1 VILSHHISLDPTEEQ
16 KIFFAKACGV
26 ARFSWNWALNEWE
39 KQYKEGKKPN
49 SFSLKKQFNAIKE
62 KEFPWIFESPKDA
75 NQTPFSN
82 LQKAYKS
89 WWKAIKKG
97 DKRLQKPR
105 FKKKGVRDSFYISNS
120 VFKTDENYI
129 KLPLIGWVRM
139 NESLRFDGKI
149 MSGTISREADKWFIS
164 ISVEVEDYKK
174 QRISDNKI
182 GIDLGLKNTIVTSDN
197 QVFQAPKPLKKYQR
211 LLKIRQ
217 RSLSRKKKGSKNRL
231 KAIKRVQKTHVKIKN
246 IRSDWQHK
254 ITTKLCRENQT
265 ICLED
270 LNIAGMMK
278 SNLAKSLSDVGLGG
292 IRRQLK
298 YKSEIYGCD
307 LKIIDRWYPSTK
319 TCSNCGHKK
328 DTIALSERVFKCDHC
343 GFQIDRDLNAAK
355 NILAVGL
362 TVIDC
367 GQKSSGFLAKENET
381 GLDEAVNKMEAN
393 SFLLTN

>member
-1 VILSHHISLDPTEEQ
+1 MILSHKIFLDPTEEQ
-16 KIFFAKACGV
+16 KIFFAKSCGV
-26 ARFSWNWALNEWE
+26 ARFTWNWALNEWE

-49 SFSLKKQFNAIKE
+49 GFSLKKQFNAIKE

-75 NQTPFSN
+75 NQTPFEN
-82 LQKAYKS
+82 LQKSYKK
-89 WWKAIKKG
+89 WWKSLKKG
-97 DKRLQKPR
+97 DKVVKKPK
-105 FKKKGVRDSFYISNS
+105 FKKKGERDSFSVSND
-120 VFKTDENYI
+120 KLKLDENYV
-129 KLPLIGWVRM
+129 KLPLIGWIKT
-139 NESLRFDGKI
+139 NESLRFNGKI
-149 MSGTISREADKWFIS
+149 MSGTVSREADKWFIS
-164 ISVEVEDYKK
+164 IAVEVENYKK
-174 QRISDNKI
+174 PRVSDNKI

-197 QVFQAPKPLKKYQR
+197 QIFQAPKPLKKYQR

-231 KAIKRVQKTHVKIKN
+231 KAIKKVQKTHVKIKN

-270 LNIAGMMK
+270 LNVSGMMK
-278 SNLAKSLSDVGLGG
+278 GNLAKSLSDVGLGE
-292 IRRQLK
+292 IRRMIK
-298 YKSEIYGCD
+298 YKSEIYECNFQ
-307 LKIIDRWYPSTK
+307 IIDRWYPSTK

-343 GFQIDRDLNAAK
+343 GFQIDRDFNAAK

-381 GLDEAVNKMEAN
+381 GLDEAVTKKETD
-393 SFLLTN
+393 LLLFTN

>member
-1 VILSHHISLDPTEEQ
+1 LIIGHRISLDPTEEQ

-26 ARFSWNWALNEWE
+26 ARFSWNWAIVEWE
-39 KQYKEGKKPN
+39 KQYKEGKKP
-49 SFSLKKQFNAIKE
+49 SGFSLCKQFNAIKE
-62 KEFPWIFESPKDA
+62 KEFPWVYDSPKDA
-75 NQTPFSN
+75 NQTPFSD
-82 LQKAYKS
+82 LQEAYKK

-97 DKRLQKPR
+97 DKRIRKPK
-105 FKKKGVRDSFYISNS
+105 FKKKGVRDSFYISNQLIK
-120 VFKTDENYI
+120 FDENYVR
-129 KLPLIGWVRM
+129 LPLIGWVKI
-139 NESLRFDGKI
+139 NESLRFNGRI
-149 MSGTISREADKWFIS
+149 ISGTVSREADRWFLS
-164 ISVEVEDYKK
+164 INVEIENYKK
-174 QRISDNKI
+174 PKISDNKI
-182 GIDLGLKNTIVTSDN
+182 GIDLGLTNTIVTSDN
-197 QVFQAPKPLKKYQR
+197 QVFQAPKPLKKYQK

-231 KAIKRVQKTHVKIKN
+231 KEIKKVQKAHIKIKN

-270 LNIAGMMK
+270 LSVAGMMRG
-278 SNLAKSLSDVGLGG
+278 NLAKSLSDVGLGE
-292 IRRQLK
+292 IRRMIK

-362 TVIDC
+362 TVMDC
-367 GQKSSGFLAKENET
+367 GQKSSGYLAKENET
-381 GLDEAVNKMEAN
+381 GLGEAVTTSGEIYV
-393 SFLLTN
+393 

>member
-1 VILSHHISLDPTEEQ
+1 MILYHRISLDPTEEQ

-26 ARFSWNWALNEWE
+26 ARFTWNWALSEWE
-39 KQYKEGKKPN
+39 KQYKEGKKP
-49 SFSLKKQFNAIKE
+49 SGFSLKKQFNAIKE

-82 LQKAYKS
+82 LQKSYKN

-97 DKRLQKPR
+97 DKRGRKPK
-105 FKKKGVRDSFYISNS
+105 FKKKGEKDSFYLSNDQ
-120 VFKTDENYI
+120 FKIDYNFVKI
-129 KLPLIGWVRM
+129 PLIGWIRM
-139 NESLRFDGKI
+139 NEHLRFNGKI

-164 ISVEVEDYKK
+164 IAVEMENYKK
-174 QRISDNKI
+174 PRISDNKI
-182 GIDLGLKNTIVTSDN
+182 GIDLGLTNTIVTSDN

-231 KAIKRVQKTHVKIKN
+231 KAIKKVQKTHVKIKN

-270 LNIAGMMK
+270 LNVAGMMRG
-278 SNLAKSLSDVGLGG
+278 NLAKSLSDVGLSE
-292 IRRQLK
+292 IRRMIK
-298 YKSEIYGCD
+298 YKSEIYD
-307 LKIIDRWYPSTK
+307 NEIKIIDRWYPSTK

-343 GFQIDRDLNAAK
+343 GFELDRDLNAAK

-381 GLDEAVNKMEAN
+381 GLDEAVITSRKI
-393 SFLLTN
+393 